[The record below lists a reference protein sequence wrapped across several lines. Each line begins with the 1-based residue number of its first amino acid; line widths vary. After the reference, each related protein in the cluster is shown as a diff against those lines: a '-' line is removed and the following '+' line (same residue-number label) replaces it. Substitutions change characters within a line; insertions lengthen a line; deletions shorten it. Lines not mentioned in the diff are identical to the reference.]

1 MLALSAQPRR
11 SASRASGDRILQDS
25 LSEQRISKPLGLHP
39 GDPLPPSK
47 GDIED
52 RLEKVPGVVQAR
64 LEAVCCQPDGNAI
77 LFVGIEEK
85 SAPHFAFR
93 SAPAGDAGLPQE
105 IVDAYQKMVEAIDAA
120 ARRGS
125 TAEDLTQGHA
135 LMADPDARA
144 LQQSLVAYAGGHL
157 DLLRNVL
164 RNSARTTSAMA
175 ATIAGYAPDKTKV
188 AADLGLAM
196 QDPDEF
202 VRANAMRALT
212 AIAVLATL
220 EPGREI
226 RISPTWF
233 IEMLNSIAQRRI
245 KASTALVNLTERMG
259 RRRSIRSMRAHL
271 GRCWRW
277 RSDGTC
283 ATPSRRIFCWAV
295 WRAWTTSDRESW
307 SKGQRSAVVCVSQA
321 SAEPG
326 KCDSLRGRAASQE
339 IKQVRIPA
347 G

>member
-1 MLALSAQPRR
+1 VRQSNVKPAYTCVLVLALSAQAQTFSVPRI
-11 SASRASGDRILQDS
+11 GTIEYYGIHK

-164 RNSARTTSAMA
+164 RNSAQDDQRAMA

-188 AADLGLAM
+188 TADLEYAM

-212 AIAVLATL
+212 AIAVLATR
-220 EPGREI
+220 EPEREI

-233 IEMLNSIAQRRI
+233 IEMLNSIVLSDRI
-245 KASTALVNLTERMG
+245 KASTALVNLTERDG
-259 RRRSIRSMRAHL
+259 KATLDQIHARA
-271 GRCWRW
+271 
-277 RSDGTC
+277 
-283 ATPSRRIFCWAV
+283 
-295 WRAWTTSDRESW
+295 
-307 SKGQRSAVVCVSQA
+307 
-321 SAEPG
+321 
-326 KCDSLRGRAASQE
+326 
-339 IKQVRIPA
+339 
-347 G
+347 